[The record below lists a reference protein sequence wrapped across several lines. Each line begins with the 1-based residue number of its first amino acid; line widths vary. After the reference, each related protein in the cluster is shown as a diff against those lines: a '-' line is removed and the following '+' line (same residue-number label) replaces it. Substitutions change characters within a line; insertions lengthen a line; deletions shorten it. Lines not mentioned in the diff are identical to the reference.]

1 VGSALFELGV
11 PHEKVSFDLTSG
23 EHRTPE
29 LLKLNPNGKVP
40 TLSVDG
46 TPMFEALAILIW
58 LGDRYGVERKLWP
71 SFDDPARLEAV
82 SWSTWAYVS
91 YGTAVVRL
99 QFAGSPRVSPELHH
113 EAQAA
118 FAKKELGALLDMLE
132 ARLSKQSHILGNN
145 YSLADLVVASVIGY
159 GVFVGAPVDAHP
171 KVKAWLHG
179 FQARPA
185 YEVGMKG

>member
-1 VGSALFELGV
+1 
-11 PHEKVSFDLTSG
+11 
-23 EHRTPE
+23 
-29 LLKLNPNGKVP
+29 
-40 TLSVDG
+40 
-46 TPMFEALAILIW
+46 
-58 LGDRYGVERKLWP
+58 
-71 SFDDPARLEAV
+71 
-82 SWSTWAYVS
+82 
-91 YGTAVVRL
+91 
-99 QFAGSPRVSPELHH
+99 
-113 EAQAA
+113 
-118 FAKKELGALLDMLE
+118 MLE